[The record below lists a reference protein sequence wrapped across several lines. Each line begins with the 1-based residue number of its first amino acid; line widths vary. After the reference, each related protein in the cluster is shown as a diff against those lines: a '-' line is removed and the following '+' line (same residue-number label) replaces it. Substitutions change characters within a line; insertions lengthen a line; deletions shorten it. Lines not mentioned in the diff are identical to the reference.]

1 MANKQKIFFRADAGP
16 EIGYGHFIRSLALA
30 DMLKQDFD
38 CTMFTQ
44 SPTEYQLNEAKEIC
58 PIVALPADSSKFG
71 KFLEYLQGDEIVVLD
86 NYFYDTDYQRAIKSK
101 GCKLV
106 CIDDM
111 HDRHF
116 VADYIINSAP
126 DVNASRYDVVPQTQ
140 LHLGLDFI
148 MMRKPFRQATRKT
161 YHSHL
166 RKSIFV
172 CFGGSDEHDLTYS
185 ACKVLLQHTDLPI
198 HAVVGGHYNGLD
210 RLQSLDPSRLSIH
223 QNLNAQQMV
232 GLMSEA
238 VFAVVPLSTTFYETC
253 CTRTP
258 VITGYNADNQL
269 SMAHSDKNNM
279 MSCNL
284 GDLLVNFERK
294 LTQAITY
301 LTEERCQQMVQK
313 QIEYVVDTEENFIEL
328 FKLISMKER
337 KYFGTVSREE
347 AKADLI
353 ELLDL
358 RENPY
363 HPLAFISAPECVEMG
378 KNVSMSFLTE
388 IHARGSKVVIKD
400 NCDIAAFVSINVA
413 DSHKR
418 CIGLTDSIE
427 KGPITLEE
435 NVFVGSHCFIG
446 KNTHIGHHSVVAA
459 GTIIVNGGDIP
470 PYSLIKGNPA
480 KVYPGYYDKYIDNG
494 NNV

>member
-16 EIGYGHFIRSLALA
+16 EIGYGHFIRSLALV
-30 DMLKQDFD
+30 DMLKQEFD

-44 SPTEYQLNEAKEIC
+44 SPTEYQINEAKDIC
-58 PIVALPADSSKFG
+58 QIVALPSDNNKFG
-71 KFLEYLQGDEIVVLD
+71 KFLEYLHGDEIVVLD

-111 HDRHF
+111 HDKHF

-126 DVNASRYDVVPQTQ
+126 DLDASCYDVVPQTE
-140 LHLGLDFI
+140 LHLGLNYI
-148 MMRKPFRQATRKT
+148 MMRKPFRQDTHRT
-161 YHSHL
+161 YNSRL

-185 ACKVLLQHTDLPI
+185 ACKVLLQKIDFPI
-198 HAVVGGHYNGLD
+198 QAVVGGHYKGLE
-210 RLQSLDPSRLSIH
+210 RLQSLDASRVTIH
-223 QNLNAQQMV
+223 QNLSAEQMV
-232 GLMSEA
+232 ELMSEA
-238 VFAVVPLSTTFYETC
+238 VFAVVPLSTTFYEIC

-258 VITGYNADNQL
+258 VITGYDADNQL
-269 SMAHSDKNNM
+269 GMAHSAKNNM

-284 GDLLVNFERK
+284 GNLLENFERK
-294 LTQAITY
+294 LTQVIAY
-301 LTEERCQQMVQK
+301 LTEERRQQMVQK
-313 QIEYVVDTEENFIEL
+313 QMEYVTDTEENFVGL
-328 FKLISMKER
+328 FKHISMTER
-337 KYFGTVSREE
+337 KYFGAVSQEE

-358 RENPY
+358 RENPF

-418 CIGLTDSIE
+418 CIGLMDSIE

-459 GTIIVNGGDIP
+459 GTIIVDGGEIP

-480 KVYPGYYDKYIDNG
+480 IVYPGYYKKYIDNG